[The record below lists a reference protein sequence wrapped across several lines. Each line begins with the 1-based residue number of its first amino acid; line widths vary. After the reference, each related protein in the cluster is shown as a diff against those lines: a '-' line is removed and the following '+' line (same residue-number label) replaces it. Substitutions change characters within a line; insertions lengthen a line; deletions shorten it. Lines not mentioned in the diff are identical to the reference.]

1 MSQKEKALA
10 RLKAKPKDFTCDELK
25 TVMEGFGY
33 KQLTG
38 SGSRRKFYREETKA
52 LISLHQPHPGRILK
66 AYQVRDLL
74 NHLRE
79 QKLI

>member
-1 MSQKEKALA
+1 MSQKEKAIA
-10 RLKAKPKDFTCDELK
+10 RLKAKPKDFTWDELEA
-25 TVMEGFGY
+25 VMEGFGY

-38 SGSRRKFYREETKA
+38 SGSRRKFYREETRS

-66 AYQVRDLL
+66 AYQIRDLL
-74 NHLRE
+74 NHLKE